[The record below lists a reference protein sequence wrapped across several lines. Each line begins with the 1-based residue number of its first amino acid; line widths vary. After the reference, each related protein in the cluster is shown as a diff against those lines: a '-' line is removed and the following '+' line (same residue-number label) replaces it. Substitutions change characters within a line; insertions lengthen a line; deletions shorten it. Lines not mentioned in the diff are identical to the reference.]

1 MGYTTAALA
10 MGEMVSRLT
19 TDVNEFLAADPDAP
33 IPASLRQACRLLNT
47 PELEECAAR
56 VTSGVARGAMA
67 AAMASGDDHHESGDG
82 DGEGERGEGTEPST
96 SSSSPQAVVDR
107 ILDRVLDTSNWGL
120 VSVIVSST
128 TRQTLEAVIDV
139 MKEQYAA
146 QQGGE
151 NGEGSSGEGGG
162 SNGGAGGG
170 AGGSG
175 GGGASS
181 STVNDVILPWLD
193 RQPER
198 MLALAASAEG
208 KSVLLDLCSCFV
220 SNAVGVYLEKTAGSN
235 TFDDFFTAASNAN
248 NREVMQDIAGR
259 VTGEAVRTVVEVVSP
274 GMVSPRAP
282 GTAARRAARERR
294 GAGGGDLE
302 RRREG
307 LVFQTPA
314 PVPEIVGGGGGE
326 AGEGGEGEGVNEMMM
341 TPGVVAANGFVSPG
355 DDAMSED
362 SLNDR
367 RHHPASS
374 PSSSDT
380 AADDPVH
387 ATRGGARGAAA
398 GTDTSAAAAAAF
410 TSAIVHDV
418 APHMF
423 RVMVA
428 PEGRQLITE
437 VAGTCTA
444 SAVRSFVL
452 SLRDCVF
459 FVNGTNKPGG
469 GGGGGSLAMI
479 SLKNAVRVAVVA
491 WFVFYLFHFLYTGV
505 YAAAG
510 YVMAAP
516 T

>member
-1 MGYTTAALA
+1 
-10 MGEMVSRLT
+10 
-19 TDVNEFLAADPDAP
+19 
-33 IPASLRQACRLLNT
+33 
-47 PELEECAAR
+47 
-56 VTSGVARGAMA
+56 
-67 AAMASGDDHHESGDG
+67 
-82 DGEGERGEGTEPST
+82 
-96 SSSSPQAVVDR
+96 
-107 ILDRVLDTSNWGL
+107 
-120 VSVIVSST
+120 
-128 TRQTLEAVIDV
+128 
-139 MKEQYAA
+139 
-146 QQGGE
+146 
-151 NGEGSSGEGGG
+151 
-162 SNGGAGGG
+162 
-170 AGGSG
+170 
-175 GGGASS
+175 
-181 STVNDVILPWLD
+181 
-193 RQPER
+193 
-198 MLALAASAEG
+198 
-208 KSVLLDLCSCFV
+208 
-220 SNAVGVYLEKTAGSN
+220 
-235 TFDDFFTAASNAN
+235 
-248 NREVMQDIAGR
+248 
-259 VTGEAVRTVVEVVSP
+259 
-274 GMVSPRAP
+274 
-282 GTAARRAARERR
+282 
-294 GAGGGDLE
+294 
-302 RRREG
+302 
-307 LVFQTPA
+307 
-314 PVPEIVGGGGGE
+314 
-326 AGEGGEGEGVNEMMM
+326 
-341 TPGVVAANGFVSPG
+341 VAANGFVSPG